1 MGQKETFLEL
11 LGRAREIFFKEVIIE
26 MSFSEL
32 SHIRKG
38 YSNHRQTTWVS
49 PVLPVTQPGY
59 LVSLCFYI
67 SHLPS

>member
-32 SHIRKG
+32 SHIRVG
-38 YSNHRQTTWVS
+38 
-49 PVLPVTQPGY
+49 VL
-59 LVSLCFYI
+59 
-67 SHLPS
+67 